1 MWCPSV
7 SLSLWANAWLAG
19 KAAPD
24 DVLDALSLWAP
35 KQSVTADDA
44 VAAGHTGLPWPDV
57 HDAGTVS
64 LLQTL
69 RAAVGRPT
77 MSAPTCVPRR
87 LRGTINVVLPVPGD
101 VRGLAAGTQFERD
114 SLAAGEAVIITNPDD
129 PATAVGL
136 VPEFSF
142 GDLEAVDDEPSSPE
156 LCALSWTV
164 YSLPGAP
171 VFDHR
176 ELGDA
181 EYTLR
186 SAVRSAADALGAIS
200 LGSAAADI
208 DDPRGLVEQLLESTR
223 QHRIPDH
230 APSRALRVLENAAHV
245 DAIIAVSA
253 GLSRLPDS
261 ATDRPPNMAAGL
273 DPLRTQSSSEAR
285 IASDA
290 LRPLTAVVRSARM
303 AAVSAILQSAWPD

>member
-24 DVLDALSLWAP
+24 DVLDALSVWAP
-35 KQSVTADDA
+35 KQSVTAYDS
-44 VAAGHTGLPWPDV
+44 VAAGHTGLSWPDV
-57 HDAGTVS
+57 YDAGTVT

-77 MSAPTCVPRR
+77 STPGVPP
-87 LRGTINVVLPVPGD
+87 LMRGTINMVLPAPGD
-101 VRGLAAGTQFERD
+101 VRGLAPGTQFERD
-114 SLAAGEAVIITNPDD
+114 ALAAGEAIIITNPHS
-129 PATAVGL
+129 PASAVGL
-136 VPEFSF
+136 VPEFSYQ
-142 GDLEAVDDEPSSPE
+142 DDDDDSETGLAE
-156 LCALSWTV
+156 LCALAWTV

-171 VFDHR
+171 IVDDYD
-176 ELGDA
+176 LGDA

-186 SAVRSAADALGAIS
+186 SAVRSAADALGAIG
-200 LGSAAADI
+200 LGSAAADV
-208 DDPRGLVEQLLESTR
+208 DDPRGLVEQLLESAR

-253 GLSRLPDS
+253 GLSRSDSPDCF
-261 ATDRPPNMAAGL
+261 AAPITAGL
-273 DPLRTQSSSEAR
+273 EPAGTQSSSEAR
-285 IASDA
+285 IAGDA

-303 AAVSAILQSAWPD
+303 AAVTAILHSAWVD

>member
-24 DVLDALSLWAP
+24 DVLDALSVWAP
-35 KQSVTADDA
+35 KQSVTAYDA

-57 HDAGTVS
+57 HDAGTVT

-69 RAAVGRPT
+69 RAAVGRP
-77 MSAPTCVPRR
+77 SASA
-87 LRGTINVVLPVPGD
+87 RGTINVVMPVPGD

-114 SLAAGEAVIITNPDD
+114 ALAAGEAVIIANPEN
-129 PATAVGL
+129 PATSVGL
-136 VPEFSF
+136 VPEFSYDDLDETD
-142 GDLEAVDDEPSSPE
+142 GDAGLTE
-156 LCALSWTV
+156 LCALAWTV

-171 VFDHR
+171 VFDHH

-186 SAVRSAADALGAIS
+186 SAVRSAADALGAIG
-200 LGSAAADI
+200 LGAASGVE
-208 DDPRGLVEQLLESTR
+208 DPRGLVEQLLESAR

-253 GLSRLPDS
+253 GLSRTSDS
-261 ATDRPPNMAAGL
+261 PTERIVAGIGA
-273 DPLRTQSSSEAR
+273 QSSSQAQ
-285 IASDA
+285 IATEA
-290 LRPLTAVVRSARM
+290 LRPLTTVVRSARM
-303 AAVSAILQSAWPD
+303 AAVSAILNSAWAD

>member
-1 MWCPSV
+1 V
-7 SLSLWANAWLAG
+7 WANAWLAG

-24 DVLDALSLWAP
+24 DVLDALSVWAP
-35 KQSVTADDA
+35 KQSVTAYDA

-57 HDAGTVS
+57 HDAGTVT

-69 RAAVGRPT
+69 RTAAGRTGCP
-77 MSAPTCVPRR
+77 PGGPDR
-87 LRGTINVVLPVPGD
+87 LPGTINVILPVPGD
-101 VRGLAAGTQFERD
+101 VRGLPPGTQFERD
-114 SLAAGEAVIITNPDD
+114 ALAAGEAVIIANPQN

-136 VPEFSF
+136 VPEVFY
-142 GDLEAVDDEPSSPE
+142 DDHNDPVDDDVDLPE
-156 LCALSWTV
+156 LGALIWTV

-171 VFDHR
+171 VLDHY

-186 SAVRSAADALGAIS
+186 SAVRSAADTLGAIG
-200 LGSAAADI
+200 LGSAAADVE
-208 DDPRGLVEQLLESTR
+208 DPRGLVEQLLETAR

-230 APSRALRVLENAAHV
+230 APTRALRVLENAAHV

-253 GLSRLPDS
+253 GLSRSSESSDRL
-261 ATDRPPNMAAGL
+261 ATPIVAGL
-273 DPLRTQSSSEAR
+273 EPLGTRSSSEAR
-285 IASDA
+285 IAENA

-303 AAVSAILQSAWPD
+303 AAINAILHSAWAD